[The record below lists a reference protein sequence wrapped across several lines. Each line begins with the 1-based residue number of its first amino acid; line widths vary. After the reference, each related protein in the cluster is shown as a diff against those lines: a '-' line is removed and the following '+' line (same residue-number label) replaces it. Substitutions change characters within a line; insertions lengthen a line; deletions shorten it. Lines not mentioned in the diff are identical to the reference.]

1 MKKSIQLLVF
11 IFAIVMC
18 TQATFAQDCTSVNT
32 SRDIELDGSSEREE
46 IKLNVDADVKQLHL
60 FINST
65 ISTGFLT
72 VEIYDPKGKK
82 RGYYT
87 VESQTKSNAKK
98 KETVCGQLQK
108 QISDPMKGDWV
119 VRLIPK
125 NVKGKISIHSGQVQ
139 EKS

>member
-11 IFAIVMC
+11 ICAIVLYG
-18 TQATFAQDCTSVNT
+18 QQSFAQDCTSVNT
-32 SRDIELDGSSEREE
+32 SRNIELDGSSEREE
-46 IKLNVDADVKQLHL
+46 IKLNVAEDVKHLHL

-87 VESQTKSNAKK
+87 VESQMNSNAKK
-98 KETVCGQLQK
+98 KETVCGQMQK
-108 QISDPMKGDWV
+108 QISDPIKGDWV

-125 NVKGKISIHSGQVQ
+125 NVKGKVSVHSGQTQ